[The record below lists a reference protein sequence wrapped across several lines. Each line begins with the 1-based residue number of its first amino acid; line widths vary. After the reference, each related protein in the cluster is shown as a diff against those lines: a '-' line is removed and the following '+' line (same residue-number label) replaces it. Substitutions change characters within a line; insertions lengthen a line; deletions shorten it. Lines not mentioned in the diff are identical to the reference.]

1 MCGVCSRS
9 YCLQLAAASSD
20 ESCWLDA
27 WPLQT
32 RKPPS
37 ERRSLQT
44 KAAVR
49 GAAAAS
55 SDESR
60 SPVAHR
66 DRCTC
71 RSSCEP
77 TLSPVSRP
85 SSTFGLPVL
94 LARCR
99 HVPGCNAVIFAGG
112 RPPAVMPASA
122 GGALCACC
130 VCSCVGR
137 HAGAIGRRA
146 VIHRTSICRGHQYA
160 VSKCRKILY
169 D

>member
-1 MCGVCSRS
+1 MYGVCSRS
-9 YCLQLAAASSD
+9 YCLQVAAASSD
-20 ESCWLDA
+20 ESCWLGA

-32 RKPPS
+32 
-37 ERRSLQT
+37 
-44 KAAVR
+44 KATVR
-49 GAAAAS
+49 AAAS

-60 SPVAHR
+60 
-66 DRCTC
+66 
-71 RSSCEP
+71 RSRGGSGLFRRKPQPRGASRPMRLSFELRA
-77 TLSPVSRP
+77 LSPVSRP
-85 SSTFGLPVL
+85 SSTSGLPVL

-160 VSKCRKILY
+160 VSNCRKIL
-169 D
+169 